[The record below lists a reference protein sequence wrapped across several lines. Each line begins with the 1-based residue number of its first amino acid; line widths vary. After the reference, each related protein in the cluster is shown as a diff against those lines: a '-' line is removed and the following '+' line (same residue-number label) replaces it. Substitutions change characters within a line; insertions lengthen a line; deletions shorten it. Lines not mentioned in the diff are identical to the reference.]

1 MADTSIIDSL
11 LTVMRDMRRHFD
23 EAARG
28 MGLTMSRAK
37 IITTLHREQGMT
49 QTALAAQLGIETPTL
64 KRQLD
69 ALAADGFIE
78 RRPIE
83 GDARKNAVFL
93 TDKGQRSSIVAFSLA
108 LREDVV
114 AGIPEGD
121 LDTARQVLD
130 AIAANI
136 ARRSS

>member
-1 MADTSIIDSL
+1 MTDTSIIDSL
-11 LTVMRDMRRHFD
+11 LAVMRDLRRHFD
-23 EAARG
+23 EAARD
-28 MGLTMSRAK
+28 MGLTMARAK

-69 ALAADGFIE
+69 GLAADGFIE

-93 TDKGQRSSIVAFSLA
+93 TDKGQGSQIVAFSTA
-108 LREDVV
+108 MRQDVI
-114 AGIPEGD
+114 ADIPEDD
-121 LDTARQVLD
+121 LTTARHVLD